1 MRRITILTLVLLVAL
16 ALGAYADTSGK
27 VSASV
32 FAVVNP
38 NISCGVITSLVDA
51 GTHQTGEFSADI
63 VFRIDAN
70 EEAVNIY
77 AEASPLY
84 KGEQVVSPLVTPIP
98 LALSKGIVI
107 NPDDAAPFPGY
118 DEGGKANYI
127 GSFGDIAGY
136 PTVLTETIPFESSQA
151 GHFSQ
156 NVVLSVTWDQDDPER
171 PQGIYWGKV
180 GLTAFLL

>member
-1 MRRITILTLVLLVAL
+1 MRKVVLLTLVLLVAL
-16 ALGAYADTSGK
+16 SLGAYADTNAK

-32 FAVVNP
+32 FATVNP
-38 NISCGVITSLVDA
+38 NISAGVITSLVDA
-51 GTHQTGEFSADI
+51 GTHQTGLFAADI

-70 EEAVNIY
+70 AEAVNMY

-84 KGEQVVSPLVTPIP
+84 KGEKIINPEVTPIP
-98 LALSKGIVI
+98 LDFAKGIVI
-107 NPDDAAPFPGY
+107 NPDDAEPFPGY
-118 DEGGKANYI
+118 TDKAEYLGGTP
-127 GSFGDIAGY
+127 GDIGGY
-136 PTVLTETIPFESSQA
+136 PTVLTKTIPFESSQA

-156 NVVLSVTWDQDDPER
+156 NVVLTVTWDQNDPER